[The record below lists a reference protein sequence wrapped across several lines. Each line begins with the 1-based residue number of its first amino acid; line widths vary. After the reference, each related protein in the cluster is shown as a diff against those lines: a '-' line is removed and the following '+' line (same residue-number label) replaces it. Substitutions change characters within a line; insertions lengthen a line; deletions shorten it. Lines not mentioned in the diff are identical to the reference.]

1 MYDVSNILVSIQS
14 LLNDPNSKSPANA
27 DAAKLYEEDRAEYYR
42 RVRQVIEYNLQLKD
56 SDDEQEE
63 PPKPELQQ
71 NMIEEN
77 TSS

>member
-42 RVRQVIEYNLQLKD
+42 RVRQVIERNLELED
-56 SDDEQEE
+56 SEDEQEE
-63 PPKPELQQ
+63 KPKPELQQ

-77 TSS
+77 TS

>member
-42 RVRQVIEYNLQLKD
+42 RVRQVIERNLELDD

-63 PPKPELQQ
+63 KPKPEPQQ
-71 NMIEEN
+71 NMMEEN
-77 TSS
+77 TS